1 MEFCAIVEQSILK
14 SLPDT
19 QVVRIPI
26 ADGGEGMV
34 DAYLQSN
41 GGDKVSLEVT
51 GPNFAKVCASY
62 GILPDQTTAVI
73 EMAVSYTHL
82 S

>member
-1 MEFCAIVEQSILK
+1 MKIVIAPDSFKGTISSMEFCAIVEQSILK

-51 GPNFAKVCASY
+51 GPNFAKVCARC
-62 GILPDQTTAVI
+62 V
-73 EMAVSYTHL
+73 
-82 S
+82 